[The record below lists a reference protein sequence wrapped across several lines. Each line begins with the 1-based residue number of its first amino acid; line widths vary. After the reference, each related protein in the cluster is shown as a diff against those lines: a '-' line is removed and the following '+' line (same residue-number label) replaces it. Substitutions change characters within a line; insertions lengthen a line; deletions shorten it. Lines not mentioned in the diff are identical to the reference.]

1 MKNYGLII
9 GLCIG
14 LVALI
19 LTGVILFEGYQK
31 TQAAQKQLQMQ
42 KTYQVP
48 TYGSTPDSSTQETNE
63 RGSLGNTTTES
74 QNYMSDLQQTQDDGG
89 AADLESITT
98 AAEGL

>member
-14 LVALI
+14 LVAVI
-19 LTGVILFEGYQK
+19 LAGVILFEGYQK

-42 KTYQVP
+42 NTYQVP
-48 TYGSTPDSSTQETNE
+48 AYGSTPDSVTQSANE
-63 RGSLGNTTTES
+63 RGTQAATTTES
-74 QNYMSDLQQTQDDGG
+74 QTYMNDLEETQDDDG
-89 AADLESITT
+89 ALELQSITT